1 MFAKANDGALRAMF
15 ILGDDPVRD
24 GLNSDLV
31 RSGLSKLEFLV
42 VQDMFLSETTVYA
55 DVVLPAASFAE
66 TDGTFTNT
74 RRRVQRVRKAIEPLA
89 GKTNWQVLADLSA
102 RMGCPM
108 NYLNP
113 EQIYVEMASL
123 APLFAGYNYA
133 KMDAQGLQ
141 WP

>member
-1 MFAKANDGALRAMF
+1 MFAKAKDGALRAMF

-24 GLNSDLV
+24 GLDSELV

-42 VQDMFLSETTVYA
+42 VQDMFLSEATAYA

-102 RMGCPM
+102 RMGYPM
-108 NYLNP
+108 HYLNP
-113 EQIYVEMASL
+113 EQIYAEMTSL
-123 APLFAGYNYA
+123 APLFAGFSYA
-133 KMDAQGLQ
+133 RMDAQGLQ